1 MTSTTPTDSESAQ
14 NEPALGLRERRRRDT
29 LREVSDAAI
38 ELFERKGV
46 QGTTVDDIAQA
57 AGISQRTFF
66 RYYPTKEHAVFAGD
80 EGFGTVMREAVAAIR
95 GGAPVVAALEAGWL
109 RLFDDFDAQPAEH
122 ARVLRVKRL
131 IHAEPALLALALA
144 NDAEHADELTD
155 AAVDAAGA
163 QADVLIARALVAAV
177 STTTRLAFDE
187 WARRVELGTPASV
200 REIYLELRRG
210 LAAYAAQLDAAPS
223 A

>member
-1 MTSTTPTDSESAQ
+1 MTPAPPFDSPEAPR
-14 NEPALGLRERRRRDT
+14 EPALGLRERRRRDT
-29 LREVSDAAI
+29 LLDVSDAAI
-38 ELFERKGV
+38 DLFERKGV
-46 QGTTVDDIAQA
+46 QGTTVDDIAHA

-80 EGFGTVMREAVAAIR
+80 EGFGTVMRETVAAIR
-95 GGAPVVAALEAGWL
+95 GGAPVVAALEGGWM
-109 RLFDDFDAQPAEH
+109 RLFDDFDARKGEH
-122 ARVLRVKRL
+122 GRVLRVKRL
-131 IHAEPALLALALA
+131 IHAEPSLLALALA

-163 QADVLIARALVAAV
+163 DADVLIARALVAAV

-210 LAAYAAQLDAAPS
+210 LAAYAAQLDAPPS
-223 A
+223 S